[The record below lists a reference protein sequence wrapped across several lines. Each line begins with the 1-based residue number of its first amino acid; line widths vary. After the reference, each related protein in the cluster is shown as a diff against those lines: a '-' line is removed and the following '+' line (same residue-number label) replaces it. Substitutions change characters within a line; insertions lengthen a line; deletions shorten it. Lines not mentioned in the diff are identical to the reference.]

1 MPGPI
6 RPSSLD
12 HVALW
17 VDERKALASFLCDHL
32 GMHVIEETDT
42 FTLVGVDAKL
52 GKLTLF
58 DAEGPRERG
67 SIEYIALRV
76 GNLDTAVAG
85 LPQAASVHPPEG
97 GIVRFEGPGG
107 VPLALIARGGVEF
120 DLDHLLLRLPDRDA
134 ALAELEGMGFE
145 QRDGGLAVSDRE
157 LRIVEGEG
165 AEVERPLLNHIAL
178 LVDSA
183 DEVQRDAEQR
193 GIEIDDIKD
202 APNTLAVFL
211 RGPSGVRIEYV
222 EHKPGFA
229 LV

>member
-1 MPGPI
+1 MSREISPT
-6 RPSSLD
+6 SLD

-17 VDERKALASFLCDHL
+17 VDQRKALASFVCDHL
-32 GMHVIEETDT
+32 GMHVIEETDS

-58 DAEGPRERG
+58 DADGPRERG

-76 GNLDTAVAG
+76 GDLDAAVAG
-85 LPQAASVHPPEG
+85 LPERAAIAEDGVA
-97 GIVRFEGPGG
+97 RFEGPGG
-107 VPLALIARGGVEF
+107 VPLALVQRDGVDF
-120 DLDHLLLRLPDRDA
+120 DLDHMVLRLPDRDG

-145 QRDGGLAVSDRE
+145 RRDGRLAVSDRE

-165 AEVERPLLNHIAL
+165 EGGGERPLLNHIAL

-193 GIEIDDIKD
+193 GMEIDDIKD
-202 APNTLAVFL
+202 APNTIAVFL
-211 RGPSGVRIEYV
+211 RGPAGVRIEYV

>member
-1 MPGPI
+1 MSREI

-17 VDERKALASFLCDHL
+17 VDERQALASFLCDHL

-58 DAEGPRERG
+58 DADGPRERG

-76 GNLDTAVAG
+76 RDLDAAIAG
-85 LPQAASVHPPEG
+85 LPEGAAVDG
-97 GIVRFEGPGG
+97 VARFEGPGG
-107 VPLALIARGGVEF
+107 VPLALVEAPGVDF
-120 DLDHLLLRLPDRDA
+120 DLDHVVLRLPDRER

-145 QRDGGLAVSDRE
+145 PRGGALAVDDRE
-157 LRIVEGEG
+157 LRIVDGDAADG
-165 AEVERPLLNHIAL
+165 ERPLLNHIAL

-183 DEVQRDAEQR
+183 DEVQRDAEER
-193 GIEIDDIKD
+193 GVEIDDIKD